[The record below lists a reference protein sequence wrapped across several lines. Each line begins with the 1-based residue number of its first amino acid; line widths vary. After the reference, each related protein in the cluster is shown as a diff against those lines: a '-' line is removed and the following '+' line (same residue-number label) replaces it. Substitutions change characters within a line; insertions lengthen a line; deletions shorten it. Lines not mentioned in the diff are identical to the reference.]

1 MSDSGFFN
9 KGVYTVIP
17 TIFINNQIN
26 LDEIDKIIDNQI
38 INNVRNIVL
47 LGTTSE
53 TPVLSNQEQFLLV
66 SHVWEKYNNKVNII
80 VGIGGNNTE
89 TVIEKAILLSKLAHG
104 FLATVP
110 NYNKPTQEGIYQHFS
125 KIAESVPSV
134 PIMLYNVPSR
144 CGVNMEP
151 IIIQRLHDNYSN
163 IQAIK
168 EASGSIEQVMKIK
181 SLCNIMIF
189 SGDDSLS
196 VPIMS
201 VGGSGLVSVASN
213 LIPNLIVSMIH
224 YCLED
229 SYDQARKLFTFLYPL
244 FKGLFIETNPV
255 PLKYLLM
262 KQNQTSSDEVRLPL
276 VRVNNFNANK
286 LNEIYNVYLRELSE
300 TEINL

>member
-1 MSDSGFFN
+1 MSSSGFFN

-17 TIFINNQIN
+17 TVFSNNGVNFVEIFKLIDYQIN
-26 LDEIDKIIDNQI
+26 
-38 INNVRNIVL
+38 NNVRNIVL

-53 TPVLSNQEQFLLV
+53 TPVLSNQEKVLIV
-66 SHVWEKYNNKVNII
+66 SQVWEKYHNNVNII

-89 TVIEKAILLSKLAHG
+89 DVIEKAILFSNLSHG

-144 CGVNMEP
+144 CGVSIDP
-151 IIIQRLHDNYSN
+151 IIVQRLYDNYSN

-168 EASGSIEQVMKIK
+168 EASGSIDQIMKIK

-196 VPIMS
+196 LPVMS
-201 VGGSGLVSVASN
+201 IGGSGVVSVASN
-213 LIPNLIVSMIH
+213 LIPNTIVTMIE
-224 YCLED
+224 YCLD
-229 SYDQARKLFTFLYPL
+229 NSYDKARQLFSFLYPL
-244 FKGLFIETNPV
+244 FKCLFIETNPV

-262 KQNQTSSDEVRLPL
+262 KKGMFSSDQVRLPL
-276 VRVNNFNANK
+276 VKVNEYNASK
-286 LNEIYNVYLRELSE
+286 LDEIYNVYLKDLKKNV
-300 TEINL
+300 INC